1 VKARALP
8 NRIEVLPGKGTICA
22 VFVTYHPDVKFP
34 ERLAQIVPQVAHI
47 VIVDNGSD
55 DEAVRTLRL
64 LCEFVNGELI
74 ANGENL
80 GIATALNQ
88 GARRAIERGYAW
100 ALMLDQDSWP
110 EADLVT
116 TLSEIY
122 RTHPDRQ
129 KVQMLG
135 SNYRS
140 AATGYI
146 ALDCN
151 NIPSNFVERKAVITS
166 GSLLSLEAFKEI
178 GQFRDDFFI
187 DQVDDEYC
195 LRLRA
200 HGYTVIISCKPLI
213 VHSLGS
219 ETRHKFLWKRPVCS
233 NQPPLRKYYVTRNR
247 IILYREY
254 FFKEREW
261 AIQSLRSMFREI
273 LLIFLYEDQKIA
285 KLRAIALG
293 VWHAFTGNMGRLEGR
308 VLEKI

>member
-1 VKARALP
+1 VKAHAP
-8 NRIEVLPGKGTICA
+8 CNPTDALPGKETICA

-34 ERLAQIVPQVAHI
+34 ERLAQIVPQVAYI

-55 DEAVRTLRL
+55 DEAVRMLRL
-64 LCEFVNGELI
+64 LCESVNGELI
-74 ANGENL
+74 ANKENL

-88 GARRAIERGYAW
+88 GVRRAIEHGYAW

-116 TLSEIY
+116 TLSEIHT
-122 RTHPDRQ
+122 THPDRQ

-146 ALDCN
+146 ALNCDG
-151 NIPSNFVERKAVITS
+151 ISSNSVERKAVITS
-166 GSLLSLEAFKEI
+166 GSLMSLQAFEEI

-200 HGYTVIISCKPLI
+200 HDYMVIISCKPLI
-213 VHSLGS
+213 VHSLGN
-219 ETRHKFLWKRPVCS
+219 ETRHKFLWKRPICS
-233 NQPPLRKYYVTRNR
+233 NQSPLRKYYISRNR
-247 IILYREY
+247 VILYREY
-254 FFKEREW
+254 LFKEIKW
-261 AIQSLRSMFREI
+261 TIQSLHSAFREI
-273 LLIFLYEDQKIA
+273 LLIFLFEDQKIA

-293 VWHAFTGNMGRLEGR
+293 VWHAFTGHMGRLENR
-308 VLEKI
+308 ISEKM